1 MMENNFKEQELN
13 DDEWGNPP
21 SPNTRENIQKAFRAQ
36 MILGIAALIFI
47 SLPAIVLWIVKK

>member
-1 MMENNFKEQELN
+1 MMENNFKEQESN

-21 SPNTRENIQKAFRAQ
+21 SPNTPENIQKAFRTQ

-47 SLPAIVLWIVKK
+47 SLPAIVLWFVKK